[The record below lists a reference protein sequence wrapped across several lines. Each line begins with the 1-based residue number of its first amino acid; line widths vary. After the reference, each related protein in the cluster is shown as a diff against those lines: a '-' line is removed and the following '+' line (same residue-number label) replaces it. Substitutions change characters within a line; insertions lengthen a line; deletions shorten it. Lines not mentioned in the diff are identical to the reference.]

1 MISFLNKK
9 ILLISPH
16 IDDVELGMGA
26 TVNKYVR
33 DNDIYYLGLSA
44 PDNVEYDNFI
54 KNEFLPSCE
63 ILGLDRNNLI
73 LKKFHPRDMAYQRGE
88 ILQLLYDINVDLNP
102 DIVFIPNSNDVHQSH
117 TVVFEESRRAFKY
130 KSIVGYELP
139 WNNFEFSNDI
149 FIPLSKE
156 NIISKVSAIKKF
168 SSQKNRIFFSND
180 IVKDLAHVR
189 GKQVGAKYAECFE
202 LIRLII

>member
-1 MISFLNKK
+1 M
-9 ILLISPH
+9 
-16 IDDVELGMGA
+16 
-26 TVNKYVR
+26 
-33 DNDIYYLGLSA
+33 
-44 PDNVEYDNFI
+44 
-54 KNEFLPSCE
+54 
-63 ILGLDRNNLI
+63 
-73 LKKFHPRDMAYQRGE
+73 
-88 ILQLLYDINVDLNP
+88 
-102 DIVFIPNSNDVHQSH
+102 HQSH

-149 FIPLSKE
+149 FITLSKE

-189 GKQVGAKYAECFE
+189 GKQVGAKYIMF
-202 LIRLII
+202 